1 MNCHA
6 FDLLTPTDD
15 MEYDVDVSI
24 DCITESKGLTIDALG
39 KIISYK

>member
-15 MEYDVDVSI
+15 MEYDGDESI
-24 DCITESKGLTIDALG
+24 VCRTETKALTIDALG